1 VTELNA
7 LLMRFLD
14 RSKAMSVL
22 SITVTSWIALNGA
35 VAAAL
40 LARRSR
46 PELRERLFR
55 WVIHGETK
63 RRSRASHAHSR
74 PSRV

>member
-1 VTELNA
+1 MT
-7 LLMRFLD
+7 
-14 RSKAMSVL
+14 VL